1 MRRTVVGGM
10 LLTVIGPKDV
20 REASMERV
28 LEGIKVVEVSA
39 WAFVPSAGA
48 VLADW
53 GADVIK
59 VEPPTGDP
67 MRGLIS
73 GGVGGDGGPSFP
85 WEIWNRGKRSVALD
99 LTRPQA
105 RKILLKAVA
114 EADVFLTSY
123 LQPTRRKLGLD
134 VDDVRAV
141 NPSIVYGCGTG
152 QGPLGEE
159 ADKGG
164 YDSISFW
171 ARGGVAATV
180 TPPGAERPVGQPGGA
195 FGDSL
200 SGMALAGGIAAALL
214 RRERTGEGAIVDVAL
229 LGTAMWSL
237 QMSIVGAAAMM
248 AAAAT
253 GGGSPS
259 NAAGVQLFN
268 PLVNNY
274 KTADGRWLALCM
286 LQRDLYWDGVLV
298 ALGREDL
305 RTDDRFNTPEALAS
319 HIGEAVTEL
328 EGAFGSLTLDEARA
342 ALGSQPGQWDVLQNV
357 LELPADPQAI
367 ANGYSQPVTYDGDLV
382 LPLIS
387 APAQFDR
394 TPPPL
399 GHAPGFGAHTEEVL
413 AELGMDEDQII
424 EAKIAGA
431 VV

>member
-1 MRRTVVGGM
+1 
-10 LLTVIGPKDV
+10 
-20 REASMERV
+20 
-28 LEGIKVVEVSA
+28 
-39 WAFVPSAGA
+39 
-48 VLADW
+48 
-53 GADVIK
+53 
-59 VEPPTGDP
+59 

-73 GGVGGDGGPSFP
+73 GGVGGGGGPSFP

-99 LTRPQA
+99 LTQPQA
-105 RKILLKAVA
+105 REIVLKAVA
-114 EADVFLTSY
+114 GADVFLTSY
-123 LQPTRRKLGLD
+123 LPPTRRKLGLD
-134 VDDVRAV
+134 IDDVRTV

-152 QGPLGEE
+152 QGSLGEE

-180 TPPGAERPVGQPGGA
+180 TPPGVGRPVGQPGGA

-248 AAAAT
+248 AAT
-253 GGGSPS
+253 STVGGGSPS
-259 NAAGVQLFN
+259 TPAGIQLFN

-305 RTDDRFNTPEALAS
+305 RADERFNSPEALGS
-319 HIGEAVTEL
+319 HIGEAIAEL
-328 EGAFGSLTLDEARA
+328 EGIFASLTLEEARV
-342 ALGSQPGQWDVLQNV
+342 ALGSQPGQWDVVQNV
-357 LELPADPQAI
+357 LELPVDPQAI
-367 ANGYSQPVTYDGDLV
+367 ANGYVQPVSYDGDLV

-387 APAQFDR
+387 SPAQFDR
-394 TPPPL
+394 TAPPL
-399 GHAPGFGAHTEEVL
+399 SRAPEFGAHTDEVL
-413 AELGMDEDQII
+413 AELGMEGDQIMA
-424 EAKIAGA
+424 AKIAGA

>member
-1 MRRTVVGGM
+1 
-10 LLTVIGPKDV
+10 
-20 REASMERV
+20 MERV
-28 LEGIKVVEVSA
+28 LEGVRVVEVSA

-59 VEPPTGDP
+59 VEPPRGDP

-73 GGVGGDGGPSFP
+73 GGVGSGGGPSFP
-85 WEIWNRGKRSVALD
+85 WEIWNRGKRSIALD
-99 LTRPQA
+99 LTQPQA
-105 RKILLKAVA
+105 RQIVLKAA
-114 EADVFLTSY
+114 AGADVFLTSY
-123 LQPTRRKLGLD
+123 LQPTRHKLGLD
-134 VDDVRAV
+134 IDDVRTV

-152 QGPLGEE
+152 QGPRGAE

-180 TPPGAERPVGQPGGA
+180 TPPGVERPVGQPGGA

-214 RRERTGEGAIVDVAL
+214 RRERTGEGAVVDVAL

-248 AAAAT
+248 AAT
-253 GGGSPS
+253 TTRGDGSPS
-259 NAAGVQLFN
+259 TPAGIQLFN

-298 ALGREDL
+298 ALGRDDL
-305 RTDDRFNTPEALAS
+305 RVDDRFSSPEALGS
-319 HIGEAVTEL
+319 HIGEAIVEL
-328 EGAFGSLTLDEARA
+328 ERAFASLTLDEARV

-357 LELPADPQAI
+357 LELPVDPQAI
-367 ANGYSQPVTYDGDLV
+367 ANGYVQSVGYDGDIA
-382 LPLIS
+382 LPLVS
-387 APAQFDR
+387 SPAQFDR

-399 GHAPGFGAHTEEVL
+399 GRAPEFGAHTDEVL
-413 AELGMDEDQII
+413 AELGLDGDQIM

>member
-1 MRRTVVGGM
+1 
-10 LLTVIGPKDV
+10 
-20 REASMERV
+20 MERM
-28 LEGIKVVEVSA
+28 LEGVRVIEVAA

-73 GGVGGDGGPSFP
+73 GGIGGGGGPSFP
-85 WEIWNRGKRSVALD
+85 WEIWNRGKRSIALD
-99 LTRPQA
+99 LTHAEA
-105 RKILLKAVA
+105 RDIVLKAA
-114 EADVFLTSY
+114 ADADVFLTSY
-123 LQPTRRKLGLD
+123 LPSTRHKLGLD
-134 VDDVRAV
+134 IDQVRAV

-171 ARGGVAATV
+171 ARGGVASTI
-180 TPPGAERPVGQPGGA
+180 TPPGSERPIGQPGGA

-214 RRERTGEGAIVDVAL
+214 RRERTGVGAIVDVAL

-237 QMSIVGAAAMM
+237 QMSIVGAAAMT
-248 AAAAT
+248 APR
-253 GGGSPS
+253 GPDSGDGSPK
-259 NAAGVQLFN
+259 APAGIQLFN

-274 KTADGRWLALCM
+274 KTSDGRWLSLCM

-298 ALGREDL
+298 ALGRLDL
-305 RTDDRFNTPEALAS
+305 RSDERFNTPEALGS
-319 HIGEAVTEL
+319 HIGEAIAEMEATF
-328 EGAFGSLTLDEARA
+328 ASLTLEEARA
-342 ALGSQPGQWDVLQNV
+342 ALSAQPGQWDVLQNV
-357 LELPADPQAI
+357 FELPADPQAI
-367 ANGYSQPVTYDGDLV
+367 ANGYAQPVRYDDDLV

-387 APAQFDR
+387 SPAQFDR

-399 GHAPGFGAHTEEVL
+399 GRAPEFGEHTDAVL
-413 AELGMDEDQII
+413 TQLGMDGDQIL

>member
-1 MRRTVVGGM
+1 
-10 LLTVIGPKDV
+10 
-20 REASMERV
+20 MERV
-28 LEGIKVVEVSA
+28 LEGVRVVEVSA

-59 VEPPTGDP
+59 VEPPRGDP

-73 GGVGGDGGPSFP
+73 GGVGGGGGPSFP

-99 LTRPQA
+99 LTQPQA
-105 RKILLKAVA
+105 RAIVLKAA
-114 EADVFLTSY
+114 AGADVFLTSY

-134 VDDVRAV
+134 IDDVRTV

-152 QGPLGEE
+152 QGSLGEE

-180 TPPGAERPVGQPGGA
+180 TPAGVERPVGQPGGA

-248 AAAAT
+248 AAT
-253 GGGSPS
+253 STVGGRTPS
-259 NAAGVQLFN
+259 TPAGIQLFN

-305 RTDDRFNTPEALAS
+305 RADDRFNSPEALGS
-319 HIGEAVTEL
+319 HIGEAIAEL
-328 EGAFGSLTLDEARA
+328 EGVFASLTLEEARV
-342 ALGSQPGQWDVLQNV
+342 ALASQPGQWDVLQNV
-357 LELPADPQAI
+357 LELPVDPQAI
-367 ANGYSQPVTYDGDLV
+367 ANGFVQTVSYDGDLA
-382 LPLIS
+382 LPLVS
-387 APAQFDR
+387 SPAQFDR

-399 GHAPGFGAHTEEVL
+399 GPAPEFGANTDEIL
-413 AELGMDEDQII
+413 AELGMDEDQIM
-424 EAKIAGA
+424 EARIAGA

>member
-1 MRRTVVGGM
+1 
-10 LLTVIGPKDV
+10 
-20 REASMERV
+20 MERV
-28 LEGIKVVEVSA
+28 LEGVRVIEVSA

-67 MRGLIS
+67 IRGLIS
-73 GGVGGDGGPSFP
+73 GGIRGDGGPSFP
-85 WEIWNRGKRSVALD
+85 WEIWNRGKRSIALD
-99 LTRPQA
+99 LKHPEA
-105 RKILLKAVA
+105 RDIVLKVVA
-114 EADVFLTSY
+114 GADVFLTSY

-134 VDDVRAV
+134 IEDVRAV

-152 QGPLGEE
+152 QGPLGDE

-171 ARGGVAATV
+171 SRGGVASTI
-180 TPPGAERPVGQPGGA
+180 TPPGAERPIGQPGGA

-237 QMSIVGAAAMM
+237 QMSIVGAAAMT
-248 AAAAT
+248 AASAS
-253 GGGSPS
+253 GGGAPS
-259 NAAGVQLFN
+259 TPAGIQLFN

-305 RTDDRFNTPEALAS
+305 RTDDRFSTPEALGS
-319 HIGEAVTEL
+319 HIGEAVAEL
-328 EGAFGSLTLDEARA
+328 EGIFASLTLDEARA

-367 ANGYSQPVTYDGDLV
+367 ANGYAQPVSYEGDLV
-382 LPLIS
+382 LPLVS
-387 APAQFDR
+387 SPAQFDR

-399 GHAPGFGAHTEEVL
+399 GRAPEFGAHTDEIL
-413 AELGMDEDQII
+413 ADLGMDGDQIM